1 MSFFPSQQEQ
11 GRGEVR
17 PVMAVNGS
25 EESADGLEFKLKILQ
40 RSGESLSLWLDQ
52 CEESVGVHI
61 PLEDFMEADPNH
73 LMQLALHYKV
83 LYVLQRVCVYIA
95 IAIHY
100 SCKRVSLYVC
110 GGSLMCMHACWYP

>member
-1 MSFFPSQQEQ
+1 
-11 GRGEVR
+11 
-17 PVMAVNGS
+17 MAVNGS

-83 LYVLQRVCVYIA
+83 LYVLQRVCVCVCVLLLLFTILVNVCLCMSVGVAYVYA
-95 IAIHY
+95 
-100 SCKRVSLYVC
+100 CLLVSLI
-110 GGSLMCMHACWYP
+110 

>member
-1 MSFFPSQQEQ
+1 
-11 GRGEVR
+11 
-17 PVMAVNGS
+17 MAVNGS

-52 CEESVGVHI
+52 CEVSVGVHI

-83 LYVLQRVCVYIA
+83 HYVLQCVCVCVCVYCYC
-95 IAIHY
+95 Y
-100 SCKRVSLYVC
+100 SLF
-110 GGSLMCMHACWYP
+110 L

>member
-1 MSFFPSQQEQ
+1 
-11 GRGEVR
+11 
-17 PVMAVNGS
+17 MAVNGS
-25 EESADGLEFKLKILQ
+25 EEPADGLEFKLKILQ

-83 LYVLQRVCVYIA
+83 HYVLQCVCVCVCIA
-95 IAIHY
+95 IAIHC